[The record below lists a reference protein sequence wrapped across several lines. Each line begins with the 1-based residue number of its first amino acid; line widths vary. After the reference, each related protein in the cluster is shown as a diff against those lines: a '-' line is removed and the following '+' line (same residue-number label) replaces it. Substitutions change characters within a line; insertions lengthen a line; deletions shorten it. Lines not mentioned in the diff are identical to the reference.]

1 MKGSA
6 AILTWCYHDTAN
18 FGQIL
23 QCYALQT
30 VCEKYGLEVTVIKYR
45 HPDENELLDE
55 IPAKGKERRNY
66 ELAWRNEHLENQSCS
81 QAKRFLSFIEEKIH
95 LSDQCYSIEDVQEET
110 ADKDYLIVGSD
121 QLWNPIWFDE
131 IFLLGFAK
139 AGQRCFSYAT
149 GGITTDEGTCCGI
162 IKQIAAGIA
171 HFSGVSVREPISAEI
186 LGKYTGKR
194 IVDVLDPTLMLD
206 TAEWDS
212 VCGERLIE
220 GDYILCFCIGLIQPQ
235 KHLLREIARKHGV
248 EHVVYIRMN
257 FSNERLNDNEFF
269 KGMDAVGPKEFIS
282 LIKNAMAVCTDSF
295 HGCTFSILYGRDFY
309 LLSRAYCDENVA
321 SRIRTDNLLEKF
333 EIGNRYVT
341 ARKDL
346 LDMERIDYEK
356 VRKNLSCWRRA
367 SAQYIMKEI
376 NEG

>member
-1 MKGSA
+1 MKGRV
-6 AILTWCYHDTAN
+6 AILTWCYHGAAN

-30 VCEKYGLEVTVIKYR
+30 LCEKYGLDATVIKYR

-55 IPAKGKERRNY
+55 IPAKGRERRNY
-66 ELAWRNEHLENQSCS
+66 ELAWRNEHLENQSGS
-81 QAKRFLSFIEEKIH
+81 QAKRFLSFIDENIH
-95 LSDQCYSIEDVQEET
+95 LSGQCYSIEDVQEET

-139 AGQRCFSYAT
+139 SSQRCFSYAT
-149 GGITTDEGTCCGI
+149 GGITTDEGSCRGI
-162 IKQIAAGIA
+162 IKQIATGIA

-186 LGKYTGKR
+186 LRKYTGKE

-206 TAEWDS
+206 TAEWDT
-212 VCGERLIE
+212 VCGERLIK

-257 FSNERLNDNEFF
+257 FSNEHLYENELF
-269 KGMDAVGPKEFIS
+269 KEIDAVGPREFIS
-282 LIKNAMAVCTDSF
+282 LIKNAEAVCTDSF
-295 HGCTFSILYGRDFY
+295 HGCAFSILYERDFY
-309 LLSRAYCDENVA
+309 LLSRAYCDENEA

-333 EIGNRYVT
+333 GIGNRYVT
-341 ARKDL
+341 ARKNL
-346 LDMERIDYEK
+346 FDMERIDYGK
-356 VRKNLSCWRRA
+356 VMKNLLFWRKT
-367 SAQYIMKEI
+367 SAKYMMKEI
-376 NEG
+376 NEV